1 MSEPDTFEDDLLYA
15 MSRTGE
21 AFRTERAGLAA
32 GGLDLGRRR
41 WRRRSAAAVVSGA
54 AALALVGTG
63 AFYLSGATGGSPVA
77 APAEAAAAPATSG
90 AGAAPLTATPAAPA
104 AATKAAAP
112 AAPVTDKEM
121 LAAFQAL
128 LPKGEVTEAK
138 GEGTEK
144 STTPYAQL
152 VFDDGQGKSLMSVSV
167 QKFYKGQEQQRTCPT
182 DLRLANLDS
191 CSVTT
196 LPDGSTL
203 MLSQGYEYPDHRATT
218 KEWWA
223 TVSRPDGGQV
233 SFNEWNAAQEKGA
246 PDSRPNPPITLEQ
259 AKAIVTDKVWDR
271 AVAAVRYNGIDPAV
285 EDPGVT
291 PDEKQ
296 AILAGLLP
304 AGFAVQSRTTH
315 LVTDMY
321 QLTGPD
327 GAKGSIS
334 VRLAN
339 WSRPFDDPQ
348 TQQSMDRGR
357 ASQLKDATV
366 LPDGTKVVV
375 NEPGSGSNPKFPYTR
390 AAELHPDGTYI
401 EVDATEGKDLLTL
414 DQLKAIAASPKWQVR
429 K

>member
-21 AFRTERAGLAA
+21 AFRSERADLAA

-54 AALALVGTG
+54 AALALVATG
-63 AFYLSGATGGSPVA
+63 AFYLSGATGGSSA
-77 APAEAAAAPATSG
+77 APAEAAAAPATG
-90 AGAAPLTATPAAPA
+90 TAPATATPAATPT
-104 AATKAAAP
+104 ATKAAAP

-121 LAAFQAL
+121 LAAFQSL
-128 LPKGEVTEAK
+128 LPKGEVTDAK

-182 DLRLANLDS
+182 DLKLANLDS

-196 LPDGSTL
+196 LADGSTL

-259 AKAIVTDKVWDR
+259 AKAIVTDKVWDK
-271 AVAAVRYNGIDPAV
+271 AVAAVRYNGIDPESSEV
-285 EDPGVT
+285 GLPLSQRKT
-291 PDEKQ
+291 
-296 AILAGLLP
+296 ILAGLLP
-304 AGFAVQSRTTH
+304 AGVTMTQVSGTDVVADIRLSQGGSTGSLMLRVQK
-315 LVTDMY
+315 LVLQEGDP
-321 QLTGPD
+321 TGE
-327 GAKGSIS
+327 I
-334 VRLAN
+334 
-339 WSRPFDDPQ
+339 F
-348 TQQSMDRGR
+348 
-357 ASQLKDATV
+357 KDATV
-366 LPDGTKVVV
+366 LPDGTKLLLRG
-375 NEPGSGSNPKFPYTR
+375 PGTSAPKGPL
-390 AAELHPDGTYI
+390 AADILRPDGVRVT
-401 EVDATEGKDLLTL
+401 ASQGPTGTALLSL
-414 DQLKAIAASPKWQVR
+414 DQLKAIAASPEWKV
-429 K
+429 KK